1 MFIAFLF
8 ALSRQE
14 IMRPISRSFSDPHGY
29 RALYFDVGLSPEDQE
44 SEEQEVVISDEEEVK
59 TPGSP
64 RERSSPKYELVPFHS
79 DRNYPLVSYV
89 DVSLACHTFFQ
100 SRIVLQETLLP

>member
-14 IMRPISRSFSDPHGY
+14 VMRPISRSFSDPHGY
-29 RALYFDVGLSPEDQE
+29 RVLYFDDGLSPEDQE
-44 SEEQEVVISDEEEVK
+44 SEEQKVVISDEEEVK

-64 RERSSPKYELVPFHS
+64 RERSSPKYELVTFHL
-79 DRNYPLVSYV
+79 DRS
-89 DVSLACHTFFQ
+89 
-100 SRIVLQETLLP
+100 